1 MLQGKGLEVLTPQ
14 KAFSELLS
22 GNLLDFVGTSYQ
34 EALQLFEVV
43 KSTLSGYKTE
53 GSDFLLNKLTSFTGT
68 ETAAIRQQI
77 ENLVPLDMLT
87 RYEEEI
93 EKAQTVLEFLD
104 YIRDNG
110 LAYSATIRSDLAAH

>member
-77 ENLVPLDMLT
+77 ENLVHST
-87 RYEEEI
+87 C
-93 EKAQTVLEFLD
+93 
-104 YIRDNG
+104 
-110 LAYSATIRSDLAAH
+110 